1 MSLINNISKYLIYID
16 KCNSMI
22 ENKKAEDVKKVKNSK
37 EIEDDEEL
45 KEELKEVEV
54 ESTKAGD

>member
-1 MSLINNISKYLIYID
+1 
-16 KCNSMI
+16 MI
-22 ENKKAEDVKKVKNSK
+22 ENKKAEDVKKVRNIK

-45 KEELKEVEV
+45 EEELKEVEV